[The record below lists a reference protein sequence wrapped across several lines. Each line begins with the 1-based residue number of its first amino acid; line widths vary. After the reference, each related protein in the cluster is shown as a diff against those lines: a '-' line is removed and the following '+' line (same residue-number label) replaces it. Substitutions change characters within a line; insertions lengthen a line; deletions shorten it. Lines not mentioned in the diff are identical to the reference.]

1 MAADERLMDPI
12 RRFWPDRSTVEAN
25 YLSLFTADWAKVQ
38 KMTLIVQKN
47 SESEGATAQVI
58 VKSEERFAWME
69 AFAQRLAE
77 LDAAAAGTTP
87 LVPGCTTVDFSGR
100 FVET

>member
-1 MAADERLMDPI
+1 MDPI
-12 RRFWPDRSTVEAN
+12 RRFWPERATVEAN
-25 YLSLFTADWAKVQ
+25 YLALFTADWAKVQ

-58 VKSEERFAWME
+58 VKAEERMAWME

-77 LDAAAAGTTP
+77 MDAATAGTRA